1 MIEDLT
7 EELPCAN
14 PDCDEEAVEPE
25 TDGDV
30 RYWECGECGYAW
42 GYERLSEA
50 TKIEGTCALG
60 VPESL
65 RKAASAPAEGA
76 LRKSGVVDLGMTI
89 GRRPE

>member
-7 EELPCAN
+7 EERPCAN
-14 PDCDEEAVEPE
+14 PDCDEEQVEPE

-30 RYWECGECGYAW
+30 RFWECESCGYAW

-50 TKIEGTCALG
+50 TKIEGSCSLG
-60 VPESL
+60 VPESVRRAASGPVEAQL
-65 RKAASAPAEGA
+65 RKP
-76 LRKSGVVDLGMTI
+76 GVVDLGLTI